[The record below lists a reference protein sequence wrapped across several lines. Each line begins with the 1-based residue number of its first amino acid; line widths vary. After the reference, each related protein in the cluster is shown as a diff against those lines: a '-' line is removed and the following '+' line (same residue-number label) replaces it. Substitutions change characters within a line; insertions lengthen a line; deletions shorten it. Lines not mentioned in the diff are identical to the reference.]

1 MTYDEYIAKEGVA
14 LPIAG
19 FEDLVFDYLEA
30 LNKQGAELPLEDI
43 MDSIFTAQELV
54 PHVAE
59 MNSEVLLTDPVQVE
73 GGHSVH

>member
-30 LNKQGAELPLEDI
+30 LNEQGAKLPLEDI
-43 MDSIFTAQELV
+43 MDSIFTAQELM

-59 MNSEVLLTDPVQVE
+59 MNSEALLNAPIEAE
-73 GGHSVH
+73 GGNNVH